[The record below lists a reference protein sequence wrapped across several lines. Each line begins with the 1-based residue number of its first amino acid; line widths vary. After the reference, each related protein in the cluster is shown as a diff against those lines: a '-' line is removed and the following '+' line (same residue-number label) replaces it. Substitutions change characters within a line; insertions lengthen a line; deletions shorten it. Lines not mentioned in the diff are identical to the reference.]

1 LIVVVPL
8 LTETVSI
15 QCPYCGESIEIVIDA
30 SIALQNYIED
40 CSVCCRPIELSVN
53 IAGEEILVDAK
64 RDDE

>member
-8 LTETVSI
+8 LTEAVSI
-15 QCPYCGESIEIVIDA
+15 QCPYCGEFIEIIIDE
-30 SIALQNYIED
+30 SIAQQSYIED

-53 IAGEEILVDAK
+53 ITGEEILIDAK